1 MLPSPFL
8 SIRSN
13 ASLVAAKLAALAA
26 LTLAPTALA
35 AVLIVALLALPVRS
49 GRDGRDRVWLLRS
62 EASLTLSSSKSALR
76 LRRVSQ
82 PRRTVA
88 LASGSVLPSPSEP
101 PGRVRQHHA
110 ER

>member
-13 ASLVAAKLAALAA
+13 ASLVAAKLTALAA
-26 LTLAPTALA
+26 VLVPRS